1 VSTPTRTKPEPR
13 AAAAP
18 AAPPAAPSA
27 GAATGELSEVQ
38 IPRSFV
44 DYLRGMGP
52 GIVVALSWLG
62 TGDLINSSV
71 SGANYGYVLM
81 WALVIATLARFFVVS
96 ALTKYQLCNRTND
109 QTILDGFARVWR
121 GFPIFLGVCSVGL
134 GIVYHSFLFLGAGTA
149 LYYLFGQFGGDWGI
163 FMWAVA
169 VLGVVVFMARRP
181 NQYKGLEIVA
191 NVAMATL
198 VLIFLWAL
206 IGSGVDFGQLAH
218 GLTFSLPPDRGA
230 YGAWLVVVAIIGAVG
245 GSVANLMY
253 PYFVSDKGWRGPRFR
268 RLQVYDLLFGV
279 VTLICLNLAIWIVA
293 AQLMRGRGATI
304 SGPEDLAHMMELA
317 IGPAGPPLLW
327 IAVFFCVFDNIGT
340 QVYSF
345 ARIAVEAVHK
355 TFPARAER
363 YGSLVHPG
371 DPDAPAALGAA
382 DARFTHPEVEAPAD
396 AELTPARRV
405 RTAALL
411 HDPLFRRIQWLLL
424 LPPILFTLPHGPSLV
439 AITVFG
445 NAIQVF
451 VVPAMIVGLLWMTN
465 SRKWMLKGF
474 ANKWWENAIL
484 LVICGIGIWAAW
496 GIAKDLPGQIAG
508 LFG

>member
-1 VSTPTRTKPEPR
+1 MSTPMRTKPETRP
-13 AAAAP
+13 AAAAATAAPTAP
-18 AAPPAAPSA
+18 AAPARPAGQP
-27 GAATGELSEVQ
+27 EPQ
-38 IPRSFV
+38 IPRNFV

-109 QTILDGFARVWR
+109 QTILDGFARVWK
-121 GFPIFLGVCSVGL
+121 GFPMFLGICSVGL

-149 LYYLFGQFGGDWGI
+149 LYELFGQFGGDWGI
-163 FMWAVA
+163 FMWAIV
-169 VLGVVVFMARRP
+169 VLGAVIWMARSE

-191 NVAMATL
+191 NVAMAAL
-198 VLIFLWAL
+198 VLIFIWAL
-206 IGSGVDFGQLAH
+206 IGSGVDFGQLLH
-218 GLTFSLPPDRGA
+218 GMTFSMPADRGA

-253 PYFVSDKGWRGPRFR
+253 PYFVSDKGWRGPKYRK
-268 RLQVYDLLFGV
+268 LQVYDLLFGV
-279 VTLICLNLAIWIVA
+279 CTLICLNLAIWIVA
-293 AQLMRGRGATI
+293 AQLMRGHGNTI
-304 SGPEDLAHMMELA
+304 TGPEDLANMMKLA

-363 YGSLVHPG
+363 YGSLIHPG
-371 DPDAPAALGAA
+371 DADAPEALNATSLTDTDDPS
-382 DARFTHPEVEAPAD
+382 DAQI
-396 AELTPARRV
+396 TPARHV
-405 RTAALL
+405 RPTALM

-474 ANKWWENAIL
+474 ANKWWENLIL
-484 LVICGIGIWAAW
+484 LVICGIGLWAAW
-496 GIAKDLPGQIAG
+496 GIAKGLPHSIAAM
-508 LFG
+508 FS

>member
-1 VSTPTRTKPEPR
+1 MRTKPETRPTSP
-13 AAAAP
+13 P
-18 AAPPAAPSA
+18 AAPPAAPTAPA
-27 GAATGELSEVQ
+27 GGAHAAPVADVQ
-38 IPRSFV
+38 VPNSFLG
-44 DYLRGMGP
+44 YLKNMGP

-96 ALTKYQLCNRTND
+96 ALTKYQLCNRAND
-109 QTILDGFARVWR
+109 QTILDGFARVWK
-121 GFPIFLGVCSVGL
+121 GFPIFLGICSVGL

-163 FMWAVA
+163 FMWAVI
-169 VLGVVVFMARRP
+169 VLGVVLFMARSE

-191 NVAMATL
+191 NIAMATL

-206 IGSGVDFGQLAH
+206 IGSGVDFGQLLK
-218 GLTFSLPPDRGA
+218 GLTFSLPEDRGA

-253 PYFVSDKGWRGPRFR
+253 PYFVSDKGWRGPAYRK
-268 RLQVYDLLFGV
+268 LQVYDLLFGV
-279 VTLICLNLAIWIVA
+279 SSLICLNLAIWIVA
-293 AQLMRGRGATI
+293 AQLMRGEGSTI
-304 SGPEDLAHMMELA
+304 TGPEDLAHMMRLA

-363 YGSLVHPG
+363 FGSLIHPG
-371 DPDAPAALGAA
+371 DADAPPALAQAG
-382 DARFTHPEVEAPAD
+382 DPRFTHAEDGEPAP
-396 AELTPARRV
+396 PPSRHV
-405 RTAALL
+405 RLSGL
-411 HDPLFRRIQWLLL
+411 MRDPLFRRLQWLLL

-474 ANKWWENAIL
+474 ANKWWENLIL

-496 GIAKDLPGQIAG
+496 GIAKGLPSAISG
-508 LFG
+508 LFS

>member
-1 VSTPTRTKPEPR
+1 
-13 AAAAP
+13 
-18 AAPPAAPSA
+18 
-27 GAATGELSEVQ
+27 
-38 IPRSFV
+38 
-44 DYLRGMGP
+44 
-52 GIVVALSWLG
+52 
-62 TGDLINSSV
+62 
-71 SGANYGYVLM
+71 
-81 WALVIATLARFFVVS
+81 
-96 ALTKYQLCNRTND
+96 
-109 QTILDGFARVWR
+109 
-121 GFPIFLGVCSVGL
+121 
-134 GIVYHSFLFLGAGTA
+134 
-149 LYYLFGQFGGDWGI
+149 
-163 FMWAVA
+163 
-169 VLGVVVFMARRP
+169 
-181 NQYKGLEIVA
+181 
-191 NVAMATL
+191 VAMATL

>member
-1 VSTPTRTKPEPR
+1 MSTPMRTKPETTRPAPV
-13 AAAAP
+13 AATAAP
-18 AAPPAAPSA
+18 AAP
-27 GAATGELSEVQ
+27 ATGRPPAQTGQPQ
-38 IPRSFV
+38 IPRNFV
-44 DYLRGMGP
+44 GYLKGMGP

-109 QTILDGFARVWR
+109 QTILDGFARVWK

-163 FMWAVA
+163 FMWAVV
-169 VLGVVVFMARRP
+169 VLGVVLFMARNE

-206 IGSGVDFGQLAH
+206 IGSGIDFGQLLH
-218 GLTFSLPPDRGA
+218 GLTFSLPADRGA

-253 PYFVSDKGWRGPRFR
+253 PYFVSDKGWHGPAYRK
-268 RLQVYDLLFGV
+268 LQVYDLLFGV
-279 VTLICLNLAIWIVA
+279 CTLICLNLAIWIVA
-293 AQLMRGRGATI
+293 AQLMRGHGATI
-304 SGPEDLAHMMELA
+304 TGPQDLANMMKLA

-327 IAVFFCVFDNIGT
+327 IAIFFCVFDNIGT

-363 YGSLVHPG
+363 FGSLIHPG
-371 DPDAPAALGAA
+371 DADAPAHLTNP
-382 DARFTHPEVEAPAD
+382 DVEDPAD
-396 AELTPARRV
+396 AELKPARHV
-405 RTAALL
+405 RPAGLMR
-411 HDPLFRRIQWLLL
+411 DPLFRRLQLLLL

-474 ANKWWENAIL
+474 ANKWWENLIL

-496 GIAKDLPGQIAG
+496 GIAKGLPSAISG

>member
-1 VSTPTRTKPEPR
+1 MSTPMRTKPEETRP
-13 AAAAP
+13 APAPAPAAP
-18 AAPPAAPSA
+18 AAARPSTH
-27 GAATGELSEVQ
+27 GAEPQ
-38 IPRSFV
+38 IPRNFV
-44 DYLRGMGP
+44 GYLKGMGP

-96 ALTKYQLCNRTND
+96 ALTKYQLCNAAND
-109 QTILDGFARVWR
+109 QTILDGFARVWK
-121 GFPIFLGVCSVGL
+121 GFPIFLAICSVGL

-163 FMWAVA
+163 FMWALV
-169 VLGVVVFMARRP
+169 VLGVVLFMARSE
-181 NQYKGLEIVA
+181 NQYKGLEIIA
-191 NVAMATL
+191 NLAMAAL

-206 IGSGVDFGQLAH
+206 IGSGIDLGELVH
-218 GLTFSLPPDRGA
+218 GMTFSVPDDRGA

-253 PYFVSDKGWRGPRFR
+253 PYFVSDKGWRGPAYRK
-268 RLQVYDLLFGV
+268 LQVYDLLFGV
-279 VTLICLNLAIWIVA
+279 VSLIVLNLAIWIVA
-293 AQLMRGRGATI
+293 AQLMRGEGSTI
-304 SGPEDLAHMMELA
+304 TGPDDLAHMMELA

-363 YGSLVHPG
+363 YGSLIHPD
-371 DPDAPAALGAA
+371 DPDAPEGLKA
-382 DARFTHPEVEAPAD
+382 ARFTHPEVEEP
-396 AELTPARRV
+396 EVKPARHV
-405 RTAALL
+405 RPAALMR
-411 HDPLFRRIQWLLL
+411 DPMFRRIQLLLL

-465 SRKWMLKGF
+465 HRKWMLKGF

-496 GIAKDLPGQIAG
+496 GIAKSLPSSIAG

>member
-1 VSTPTRTKPEPR
+1 MSTPMRTKPEETR
-13 AAAAP
+13 SAAGAATAAPTAP
-18 AAPPAAPSA
+18 AAPARPAGQP
-27 GAATGELSEVQ
+27 EPQ
-38 IPRSFV
+38 IPRNFV

-109 QTILDGFARVWR
+109 QTILDGFARVWK
-121 GFPIFLGVCSVGL
+121 GFPMFLGICSVGL

-149 LYYLFGQFGGDWGI
+149 LYELFGQFGGDWGI
-163 FMWAVA
+163 FMWAIV
-169 VLGVVVFMARRP
+169 VLGAVVWMARSE

-191 NVAMATL
+191 NVAMAAL
-198 VLIFLWAL
+198 VLIFIWAL
-206 IGSGVDFGQLAH
+206 IGSGVDFGQLLH
-218 GLTFSLPPDRGA
+218 GMTFSMPADRGA

-253 PYFVSDKGWRGPRFR
+253 PYFVSDKGWHGPKYR

-279 VTLICLNLAIWIVA
+279 CSLICLNLAIWIVA
-293 AQLMRGRGATI
+293 AQLMRGEGSTI
-304 SGPEDLAHMMELA
+304 SGPEDLAHMMKLA

-363 YGSLVHPG
+363 YGSLIHPG
-371 DPDAPAALGAA
+371 DADAPEALKATSLT
-382 DARFTHPEVEAPAD
+382 DTDDPSD
-396 AELTPARRV
+396 AEITPSRHV
-405 RTAALL
+405 RPTALM

-474 ANKWWENAIL
+474 ANKWWENLIL
-484 LVICGIGIWAAW
+484 LVICGIGLWAAW
-496 GIAKDLPGQIAG
+496 GIAKGLPHSIATM
-508 LFG
+508 FS

>member
-1 VSTPTRTKPEPR
+1 MSTPMRTKPQETRP
-13 AAAAP
+13 AAAAATAAPTAP
-18 AAPPAAPSA
+18 AAPARPAGQP
-27 GAATGELSEVQ
+27 EPQ
-38 IPRSFV
+38 IPRNFV

-109 QTILDGFARVWR
+109 QTILDGFARVWK
-121 GFPIFLGVCSVGL
+121 GFPMFLGICSVGL

-149 LYYLFGQFGGDWGI
+149 LYELFGQFGGDWGI
-163 FMWAVA
+163 FMWAIV
-169 VLGVVVFMARRP
+169 VLGAVVWMARSE

-191 NVAMATL
+191 NVAMAAL
-198 VLIFLWAL
+198 VLIFIWAL
-206 IGSGVDFGQLAH
+206 IGSGVDFGQLLH
-218 GLTFSLPPDRGA
+218 GMTFSMPADRGA

-253 PYFVSDKGWRGPRFR
+253 PYFVSDKGWRGPKYRK
-268 RLQVYDLLFGV
+268 LQVYDLLFGV
-279 VTLICLNLAIWIVA
+279 CTLICLNLAIWIVA
-293 AQLMRGRGATI
+293 AQLMRGHGATI
-304 SGPEDLAHMMELA
+304 TGPEDLANMMKLA

-363 YGSLVHPG
+363 YGSLIHPG
-371 DPDAPAALGAA
+371 DADAPEALKATSLT
-382 DARFTHPEVEAPAD
+382 DTDDPSD
-396 AELTPARRV
+396 AEITPARHV
-405 RTAALL
+405 RPTALM

-474 ANKWWENAIL
+474 ANKWWENLIL
-484 LVICGIGIWAAW
+484 LVICGIGLWAAW
-496 GIAKDLPGQIAG
+496 GIAKGLPHSLAT
-508 LFG
+508 LFS

>member
-1 VSTPTRTKPEPR
+1 MRTKPESRTQTIP
-13 AAAAP
+13 AP
-18 AAPPAAPSA
+18 AAPPVVS
-27 GAATGELSEVQ
+27 GDGTREDVQ
-38 IPRSFV
+38 VPRNFV
-44 DYLRGMGP
+44 GYLKGMGP

-109 QTILDGFARVWR
+109 QTILDGFARVWK
-121 GFPIFLGVCSVGL
+121 GFPIFLAICSVGL

-149 LYYLFGQFGGDWGI
+149 LYFLFGQFGGDWGI
-163 FMWAVA
+163 FMWAVI

-181 NQYKGLEIVA
+181 NQYKGLEIIA
-191 NVAMATL
+191 NLAMATL
-198 VLIFLWAL
+198 VLIFIWAL
-206 IGSGVDFGQLAH
+206 IGSGIDFGQVLH
-218 GLTFSLPPDRGA
+218 GLTFSVPDDRGA

-253 PYFVSDKGWRGPRFR
+253 PYFVSDKGWRGPAYRK
-268 RLQVYDLLFGV
+268 LQVYDLLFGV
-279 VTLICLNLAIWIVA
+279 VSLIVLNLAIWIVA

-304 SGPEDLAHMMELA
+304 TGPEDLANMMELA

-345 ARIAVEAVHK
+345 ARIAVEAAHK

-363 YGSLVHPG
+363 YGSLIHPG
-371 DPDAPAALGAA
+371 DPDAPAALAPSGG
-382 DARFTHPEVEAPAD
+382 RFSHPEVEEPEE
-396 AELTPARRV
+396 AEITPARHV
-405 RTAALL
+405 RPAALMR
-411 HDPLFRRIQWLLL
+411 DPLFRRIQWLLL

-465 SRKWMLKGF
+465 SRKWMLKGY
-474 ANKWWENAIL
+474 ANRWWENAIL

-496 GIAKDLPGQIAG
+496 GIAKGLPESIAG

>member
-1 VSTPTRTKPEPR
+1 VSAPTRTMPEPR
-13 AAAAP
+13 TAP
-18 AAPPAAPSA
+18 APPPAAP
-27 GAATGELSEVQ
+27 GGEHSEAP

-44 DYLRGMGP
+44 DYLRGIGP

-96 ALTKYQLCNRTND
+96 ALTKYQLCNRIND
-109 QTILDGFARVWR
+109 QTILDGFARVWN
-121 GFPIFLGVCSVGL
+121 GFPIFLGVCSIGL
-134 GIVYHSFLFLGAGTA
+134 GIVYHCFLFLGAGTA

-163 FMWAVA
+163 FMWAVV
-169 VLGVVVFMARRP
+169 VLGAVVFLARRP

-198 VLIFLWAL
+198 VVIFLWAL
-206 IGSGVDFGQLAH
+206 IGSGVEIGALVH
-218 GLTFSLPPDRGA
+218 GLTFSMPDDRGA

-253 PYFVSDKGWRGPRFR
+253 PYFVSDKGWRGPRYR
-268 RLQVYDLLFGV
+268 KLQVYDLLFGV
-279 VTLICLNLAIWIVA
+279 ISLIVLNLAIWIVA
-293 AQLMRGRGATI
+293 AELMRGRGATI
-304 SGPEDLAHMMELA
+304 TGPQDLADMMELA

-363 YGSLVHPG
+363 YGSLIHAG
-371 DPDAPAALGAA
+371 DPDAPQGDAAAVAPDDAGIKPARHVRPAALM
-382 DARFTHPEVEAPAD
+382 R
-396 AELTPARRV
+396 
-405 RTAALL
+405 
-411 HDPLFRRIQWLLL
+411 DPLFRRLQWLLL

-496 GIAKDLPGQIAG
+496 GIAKALPDSIAG
-508 LFG
+508 LFS

>member
-1 VSTPTRTKPEPR
+1 VSTPMQTKPDTRP
-13 AAAAP
+13 APAPAPAAP
-18 AAPPAAPSA
+18 AA
-27 GAATGELSEVQ
+27 GVATAQTAEPQ
-38 IPRSFV
+38 IPHSFLG
-44 DYLRGMGP
+44 YLKGMGP

-109 QTILDGFARVWR
+109 QTILDGFARVWK
-121 GFPIFLGVCSVGL
+121 GFPMFLGICSIGL

-149 LYYLFGQFGGDWGI
+149 LYELFGKFGGDWGI
-163 FMWAVA
+163 FMWAVV
-169 VLGVVVFMARRP
+169 VLGVVLFMARNE

-191 NVAMATL
+191 NIAMATL
-198 VLIFLWAL
+198 VLIFIWAL
-206 IGSGVDFGQLAH
+206 IGSGVDLGQLVH
-218 GLTFSLPPDRGA
+218 GMTFSVPADRGA

-253 PYFVSDKGWRGPRFR
+253 PYFVSDKGWRGPKYR

-279 VTLICLNLAIWIVA
+279 CSLICLNLAIWIVA

-304 SGPEDLAHMMELA
+304 DGPEDLARMMELA

-363 YGSLVHPG
+363 YGSLIHPG
-371 DPDAPAALGAA
+371 DADAPEAP
-382 DARFTHPEVEAPAD
+382 RFTHGEVEDPAD
-396 AELTPARRV
+396 ADITPARHV
-405 RTAALL
+405 RLSALMK
-411 HDPLFRRIQWLLL
+411 DPLFRRLQLLLL

-474 ANKWWENAIL
+474 ANKWWENLIL

-496 GIAKDLPGQIAG
+496 GIAKGLPSAISG
-508 LFG
+508 LFS